1 MPMQKM
7 NRSSFAA
14 AAAEAGL
21 TEQIAM
27 KIFDE
32 TADHFEKALTEA
44 AGKMTAA
51 GYKDAEKLKNEI
63 LKCGGYG
70 RI

>member
-1 MPMQKM
+1 MIA
-7 NRSSFAA
+7 SSFAA

-21 TEQIAM
+21 TERIAM
-27 KIFDE
+27 KIFFFSSDQ
-32 TADHFEKALTEA
+32 FEKALTEA

-51 GYKDAEKLKNEI
+51 GYKEAEKLKNEI